1 MTKFGSKKVKVVNCS
16 VYNKTEVSWLRLAVV
31 SGPLPGHSPT
41 LARPCSVAAEF
52 LNLDMCRPFSKLVKS
67 GLFGDIA
74 VCVVKNKRP
83 GRWTATQQIGHTT
96 APLHPDECH
105 GIMGGM
111 SVFLRPKT
119 PEDHEASDGVSV

>member
-1 MTKFGSKKVKVVNCS
+1 MHKTKNYRAYQNTQKKPIGKH
-16 VYNKTEVSWLRLAVV
+16 KERQISWLRLAVV

-74 VCVVKNKRP
+74 VCVVIVQAN
-83 GRWTATQQIGHTT
+83 RWTAT
-96 APLHPDECH
+96 
-105 GIMGGM
+105 
-111 SVFLRPKT
+111 
-119 PEDHEASDGVSV
+119 